1 MIVEADEDALFAPVQ
16 TAPEWEAPMQIIDD
30 LTLRTRYERETGR
43 VLLTGIQALVRLPV
57 EQHKAD
63 ERCGLRTATFISGY
77 EGSPLAGY
85 DLSLQRE
92 GTLLSEHAITIHPG
106 LNEEVAATSVWGTQ
120 QLVRPREDLD
130 GVVGI
135 WYGKAPGLDRAHD
148 AIRHANLVGASKHGG
163 VLVLAGDDPACKSS
177 TLASASEGSMADLGM
192 PVLYPG
198 DVQEVLDFGLH
209 GIALSRYCGSWV
221 GMKIVADVADA
232 FGTVDVGPQR
242 VEPILPPVVID
253 GKPWQHSQIPQTVP
267 PIVVTA
273 EPHVFRNRVVAAR
286 LYAVANG
293 LNRLVVNP
301 SEARI
306 GLVAAGKTYYEMRQA
321 LVDFGLDDA
330 ELERREVRVLKLG
343 MISPLDPGF
352 IREFATGLDEILV
365 IEEKRAFI
373 ERQIRDILY
382 NLPERPLIFGK
393 EDEAGT
399 PLVPIDGELTPDRLA
414 PALAARL
421 SRYLGDDQFEG
432 RLQAL
437 RRATGR
443 EVLTL
448 GTTRAP
454 FFCSGCPHNR
464 STVIPDGSLVG
475 AGIGCHTLVQLSN
488 DPRRNGVGLTQMGGE
503 GAQWIGQAP
512 FSEAGHMFQ
521 NLGDGTFFHSGS
533 LAIRAAIASGVNI
546 TYKLLY
552 NGHVA
557 MTGGQ
562 QAVGAKPV
570 PVVVQLLKAEGVG
583 KIIVLTDETDKY
595 PKGTIWPAGV
605 DLWPRERLDEAQLIL
620 RDTPGV
626 TVLIYDQQ
634 CATEARRMRKRGLL
648 PDRAERVVINE
659 LVCEGCGDCGR
670 VSNCLS
676 VQPVDTE
683 FGRKTRIHQSSC
695 NHDFSCLDGDCPS
708 FVTIVPN
715 PKDER
720 PPAKVPVPPS
730 DLPTPV
736 LPEIGDGYS
745 LYLMG
750 IGGTGVVTVNQLLA
764 TAATLD
770 GHWVTGLDQLG
781 LSQKAGP
788 VVSHLRLLTSQTD
801 VANRVTTGK
810 ADLYLA
816 LDALIATETRHL
828 AVTSPDRTIAV
839 VSTGA
844 VPTGEM
850 IRDHDLHFPGLNA
863 IRGRIDVATRADRNV
878 YVDALGIAEGLLRNH
893 MTANVVAIGAAY
905 QAGALPITADSIER
919 AIELNGTAVSLN
931 IAAFRWGRAAVANP
945 GAVEAA
951 LSQRVVRQSPTIVP
965 TDTGLPVDPRVE
977 ALLLKVRLAPEVERL
992 VRIRANE
999 LLAFQDFKLARRYV
1013 AFVGRIA
1020 AREDQVVA
1028 GQHRLSEAVTRYLY
1042 KLMAYKDEYEVA
1054 RLHVDPRFEQA
1065 LADQFPE
1072 GGKVSYRLHPPMLR
1086 SLGMDEKLEL
1096 GEWFRPAFQALYAM
1110 RRLRGTPLDP
1120 FGYAEVRRIE
1130 RELVVEYA
1138 ARMRETVE
1146 QLRPDTYDRAVELA
1160 ELPDIIRG
1168 YEEIKLAN
1176 VALYREALAAFER
1189 EPAMPDVAAGD

>member
-1 MIVEADEDALFAPVQ
+1 
-16 TAPEWEAPMQIIDD
+16 MQIVDD
-30 LTLRTRYERETGR
+30 LTLRTRYERESGR
-43 VLLTGIQALVRLPV
+43 VLLTGIQALVRLPI
-57 EQHKAD
+57 EQHKSD
-63 ERCGLRTATFISGY
+63 QRRGLRTATFISGY

-92 GTLLSEHAITIHPG
+92 GKLLGEHAITVHPG

-148 AIRHANLVGASKHGG
+148 PIRHANLVGASKHGG

-192 PVLYPG
+192 PVLYPS
-198 DVQEVLDFGLH
+198 DVQELLDFGLH

-232 FGTVDVGPQR
+232 FGTVDVGPER
-242 VEPILPPVVID
+242 VEPVLPPVEID

-273 EPHVFRNRVVAAR
+273 EPHVFRNRVIAAR

-293 LNRLVVNP
+293 LNRLIVNP
-301 SEARI
+301 NDARI

-321 LVDFGLDDA
+321 LADFGLDDA
-330 ELERREVRVLKLG
+330 DLERRGVRVLKLG
-343 MISPLDPGF
+343 MISPLDPSI

-393 EDEAGT
+393 EDETGST
-399 PLVPIDGELTPDRLA
+399 LVPIDGELTPDRLA

-421 SRYLGDDQFEG
+421 SRYLGDDQFEE

-437 RRATGR
+437 KRATGR
-443 EVLTL
+443 EVLNL

-533 LAIRAAIASGVNI
+533 LAIRAAVASGVNI

-583 KIIVLTDETDKY
+583 KIIVLADETDKY
-595 PKGTIWPAGV
+595 PKGTTWPAGV

-626 TVLIYDQQ
+626 TALVYDQQ

-695 NHDFSCLDGDCPS
+695 NLDFSCLEGDCPS

-715 PKDER
+715 PKDEK
-720 PPAKVPVPPS
+720 PQASVPQPPS

-736 LPEIGDGYS
+736 LPEIGDGYN

-750 IGGTGVVTVNQLLA
+750 IGGTGVVTVNQLFA
-764 TAATLD
+764 TAATLE
-770 GHWVTGLDQLG
+770 GRWVSGLDQLG

-788 VVSHLRLLTSQTD
+788 VVSHLRLLTSQAD

-810 ADLYLA
+810 ADTYLA

-863 IRGRIDVATRADRNV
+863 IRGRIDVATRSDRNV
-878 YVDALGIAEGLLRNH
+878 YIEALGIAEGLLRNH
-893 MTANVVAIGAAY
+893 MAANVVAIGAAY
-905 QAGALPITADSIER
+905 QAGALPLSAESIER
-919 AIELNGTAVSLN
+919 AIELNGTAVALN
-931 IAAFRWGRAAVANP
+931 IAAFRWGRAAVATP
-945 GAVEAA
+945 TVVEAA
-951 LSQRVVRQSPTIVP
+951 LSRRFVRQLPTTLP
-965 TDTGLPVDPRVE
+965 ADTGLPIDPRIE
-977 ALLLKVRLAPEVERL
+977 ALLAKVRLAPAVERL

-999 LLAFQDFKLARRYV
+999 LLEFQDLRLARRYV
-1013 AFVGRIA
+1013 AFVGRVA
-1020 AREDQVVA
+1020 AREEQVAA
-1028 GQHRLSEAVTRYLY
+1028 GQYRLSEAVARYLY

-1054 RLHVDPRFEQA
+1054 RLHIDQRFEQA
-1065 LADQFPE
+1065 LIDQFPE

-1086 SLGMDEKLEL
+1086 SLGMDQKLEL

-1120 FGYAEVRRIE
+1120 FGYAEVRRTE
-1130 RELVVEYA
+1130 RELVTDYA
-1138 ARMRETVE
+1138 TRIRESVE
-1146 QLRPDTYDRAVELA
+1146 QLRPDTYDRAIALA

-1176 VALYREALAAFER
+1176 VALYREALAALDS
-1189 EPAMPDVAAGD
+1189 EPAMPDMAAGD